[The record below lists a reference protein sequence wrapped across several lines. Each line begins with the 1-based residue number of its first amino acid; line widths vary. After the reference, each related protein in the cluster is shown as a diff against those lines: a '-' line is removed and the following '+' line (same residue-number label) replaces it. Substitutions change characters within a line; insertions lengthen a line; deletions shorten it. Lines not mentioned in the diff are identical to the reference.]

1 MNEKQVDLIIRNGT
15 VIDGTKA
22 PRYEADVAVRDG
34 RIVAIGELAGYSA
47 KQTLDAKGR
56 IVAPGF
62 IDSHTH
68 DDMAVISH
76 PDMDYKVSQ
85 GVTTVIG
92 GNCGISAAPLR
103 RDMELPMPLALVET
117 TPEGRFRFT
126 SFAAYLAAL
135 RAKPSSVNVAAMVGH
150 STLRAVVMPDLDRP
164 ADAQEIAR
172 MREMVEEAMQAGAIG
187 LSTGTFYPPAAAA
200 TTEEIIEVARPLSAR
215 KALYVTHMRD
225 EGDRVI
231 ESLEETF
238 RIGRELDVPVVV
250 SHHKVQNQANFGR
263 SRETLSLIRET
274 MKHQCVSLDCYPY
287 AAGSTMIRTDRG
299 MLDGRVLIASS
310 DPHPGMA
317 GRDLDDIARE
327 WGVAKDEAARRL
339 QPGSAIYFIMDEDD
353 VQRILAFD
361 ETMIGSDGV
370 PVGEKPHPRLWGT
383 FPRVLGHYSR
393 DVGLFPL
400 ETAVWKMTGLT
411 ARNFGL
417 ADRGT
422 LKPGQA
428 ADIVVFDAA
437 TVRDAANYANPTL
450 RAEGI
455 HAVVVNGALTW
466 RDGVHQG
473 AHNGQVLT
481 RSAVCPAQLSAPP
494 PTIESTGTPGPHP
507 PTRPGAAS
515 PARRPRESPRP
526 RYGGSVRPSRGRR
539 G

>member
-1 MNEKQVDLIIRNGT
+1 MHMDLIIRNGT

-22 PRYEADVAVRDG
+22 PRYEADVAVQDG
-34 RIVAIGELAGYSA
+34 RIVAIGDLSGHTARQTIDAG
-47 KQTLDAKGR
+47 GR

-68 DDMAVISH
+68 DDTAVLSN
-76 PDMDYKVSQ
+76 PGMDFKVSQ
-85 GVTTVIG
+85 GVTTVVA

-103 RDMELPMPLALVET
+103 RDMDLPMPLALVET
-117 TPEGRFRFT
+117 TPEARFT
-126 SFAAYLAAL
+126 TFAAYLAAM
-135 RAKPSSVNVAAMVGH
+135 RASPSSVNVAAMVGH

-164 ADAQEIAR
+164 ANAQEIAQ

-200 TTEEIIEVARPLSAR
+200 TTEEIIEVGRPLTAR

-225 EGDRVI
+225 EGARVM

-250 SHHKVQNQANFGR
+250 SHHKAQGQPNFGR
-263 SRETLSLIRET
+263 SKETLPLIRET

-287 AAGSTMIRTDRG
+287 TAGSTMIRTDRG

-310 DPHPGMA
+310 EPHPGMA
-317 GRDLDDIARE
+317 GRDLDDIAKE

-339 QPGSAIYFIMDEDD
+339 QPGSAIYFMMDESD

-361 ETMIGSDGV
+361 ETMIGSDGI

-417 ADRGT
+417 AGRGT
-422 LKPGQA
+422 LKVGQA

-437 TVRDAANYANPTL
+437 TVRDAASYTHPTL
-450 RAEGI
+450 PAEGI
-455 HAVVVNGALTW
+455 HAVIVNGALTW
-466 RDGVHQG
+466 SDGVHQG
-473 AHNGQVLT
+473 ARNGQVLT
-481 RSAVCPAQLSAPP
+481 RSVPN
-494 PTIESTGTPGPHP
+494 
-507 PTRPGAAS
+507 
-515 PARRPRESPRP
+515 
-526 RYGGSVRPSRGRR
+526 
-539 G
+539 